1 MQLIWYKIMLIT
13 TLVAQLLAIP
23 LSSSITPAILTRLT
37 SIGLVYAALL
47 SMLGASASGPVSGLD
62 AGLGLYSGLSHA
74 TTLTQGM
81 EVFLFSVGALI
92 LLP

>member
-1 MQLIWYKIMLIT
+1 MLDEWYKPMLIT

-23 LSSSITPAILTRLT
+23 LSSITPAILTRLT

-47 SMLGASASGPVSGLD
+47 SMLGASASGPVSSLD